1 MQGDVPVNGE
11 VSKQQ
16 KLKLFQILM
25 TIEKKV
31 EKGEL
36 LNTRTGRQLTKQET
50 NEYAK
55 KYIEKVIAGE
65 I

>member
-1 MQGDVPVNGE
+1 MQGDVPVNRE

-36 LNTRTGRQLTKQET
+36 LNNRTGRPLTKQET